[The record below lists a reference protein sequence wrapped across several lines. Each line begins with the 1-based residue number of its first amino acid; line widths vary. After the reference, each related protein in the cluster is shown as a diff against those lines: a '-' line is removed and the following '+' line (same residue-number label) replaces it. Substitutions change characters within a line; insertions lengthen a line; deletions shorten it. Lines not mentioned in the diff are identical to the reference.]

1 MRPALSA
8 LAAAILSLTVA
19 ACAPRTAAP
28 ATLAIGSPPQAPSVS
43 PQDAAA
49 AQAAPAAAAVVSADQ
64 ALFKSAGFD
73 VPSTRIMSAD
83 FTLSSLDG
91 AKVSLSSYKGKLVVL
106 SFWATW
112 CVPCQQEMP
121 AMQALYQGLRGKG
134 FEILAVDV
142 MEDKATVAKYR
153 KDHGYTFPMLLDDSG
168 TVAGLYGAQ
177 GIPTNYI
184 IDGTGRVL
192 ARVVG
197 VGGPSWTSPEMKALF
212 DHLLS
217 S

>member
-1 MRPALSA
+1 MRTA
-8 LAAAILSLTVA
+8 LAPLAALILAFTVA
-19 ACAPRTAAP
+19 ACSPRAAGSSTTTGTGTPQASPAAP
-28 ATLAIGSPPQAPSVS
+28 AGSPQTAESVAS
-43 PQDAAA
+43 EE
-49 AQAAPAAAAVVSADQ
+49 
-64 ALFKSAGFD
+64 ALFKNAGFE

-91 AKVSLSSYKGKLVVL
+91 ARVSLSSFKGKFVVL

-112 CVPCQQEMP
+112 CVPCQEEMP
-121 AMQALYQGLRGKG
+121 AMQTLYQDLRVKGL
-134 FEILAVDV
+134 EILAVDV

-153 KDHGYTFPMLLDDSG
+153 KDHGYTFPMLLDNSG

-177 GIPTNYI
+177 GIPTNYV
-184 IDGTGRVL
+184 IDGTGRVR

-212 DHLLS
+212 DHLLTF
-217 S
+217 